1 MLTYDLGIDFIFG
14 NSLLGAVK
22 LSKNANPGKYSYSW
36 YGIGFD
42 APSSFLLSVGGGFG
56 KKVIIFAVENSSSA
70 HADNRKKYIFIL
82 CKSMV
87 KN

>member
-1 MLTYDLGIDFIFG
+1 MLTYDLGTDFIFG

-22 LSKNANPGKYSYSW
+22 LNKNANPGKYSYSW

-56 KKVIIFAVENSSSA
+56 KRVITFVVENSSSA
-70 HADNRKKYIFIL
+70 YANNRKKYIFIL
-82 CKSMV
+82 CKGMV